1 VNLCWDNFETYIN
14 SAVKKMRY
22 DDNLCDVTL
31 VCDDGEM
38 KAHRVILSAC
48 SPFFSR
54 AVGKTLS
61 HAHPLLYLRGVGT
74 RILTN
79 ILDYMYLGTVNMLR
93 DDLSDMLHIASDLKI
108 CGLTTTQGKDSTG
121 DNENDLESGSE
132 DSSTKKKK
140 VQFKDEKV
148 YSPPMLVKKIDE
160 ENSCQDDKD
169 SVLMVDFPEDGG
181 MEDGGYE
188 EDNHLQL
195 YQEEEEEELPLL
207 DMDLVA
213 PPHDESNKDEIL
225 DSMLDRIVVRKKSA
239 IEGTWHECRV
249 CQKKLKLRENL
260 RRHAEKHIT
269 GFKHQCLYCNRFY
282 STRPSLQA
290 HIHVH
295 RKDL

>member
-14 SAVKKMRY
+14 CAVKNMRY

-108 CGLTTTQGKDSTG
+108 CGLTTTQGKETC
-121 DNENDLESGSE
+121 DNENDLESSSE
-132 DSSTKKKK
+132 DVRKKKK
-140 VQFKDEKV
+140 NVQFNDEKF
-148 YSPPMLVKKIDE
+148 YSPSMLVKKTDE
-160 ENSCQDDKD
+160 ENSSQDDKD
-169 SVLMVDFPEDGG
+169 SVLMVDFPEEIG
-181 MEDGGYE
+181 MEEGCHGA
-188 EDNHLQL
+188 DNHLQL
-195 YQEEEEEELPLL
+195 YQEDDEEEELPLL

-213 PPHDESNKDEIL
+213 PPHDESNKDDIL
-225 DSMLDRIVVRKKSA
+225 DSMLDRIVVRKKST

-249 CQKKLKLRENL
+249 CQKKLKLKENL

-269 GFKHQCLYCNRFY
+269 GFNHQCLYCNRFY